1 MSELRKVDS
10 DALWGQSAQKIND
23 NFDFLSTDVEK
34 IRDATTR
41 NKGYYA
47 LIGESDD
54 DLVAQIEALDLKPTV
69 GDKVYVG
76 TGYPYKEFQYTD
88 DGWVKTS
95 DEAGAEQVSLG
106 DYYTKQEAN
115 AIFLGWQ
122 DEPETIKTVEATLVE
137 TAIRKTP
144 QVLTEEE
151 QAVARSNISALGLTE
166 LGNLNILVWE

>member
-1 MSELRKVDS
+1 MSELRKVES

-34 IRDATTR
+34 VREATAR
-41 NKGYYA
+41 NKGYFRTEESLKAMY
-47 LIGESDD
+47 GESGI
-54 DLVAQIEALDLKPTV
+54 APIV
-69 GDKVYVG
+69 GDKAYVG
-76 TGYPYKEFQYTD
+76 ESYPYIVYHYTE
-88 DGWVKTS
+88 DGWVDMGPQEEG
-95 DEAGAEQVSLG
+95 DERVELN

-144 QVLTEEE
+144 QKLTEEE
-151 QAVARSNISALGLTE
+151 QSVARGNIAALGLPE
-166 LGNLNILVWE
+166 LGKLNILVWE

>member
-23 NFDFLSTDVEK
+23 NFDFLSTDVER
-34 IRDATTR
+34 IHDATSR
-41 NKGYYA
+41 NKGYFATEESLLAMY
-47 LIGESDD
+47 GEEGISP
-54 DLVAQIEALDLKPTV
+54 IV
-69 GDKVYVG
+69 GDKAYVG
-76 TGYPYKEFQYTD
+76 ESYPYHVYQYTEE
-88 DGWVKTS
+88 GWKDRGVQTEG
-95 DEAGAEQVSLG
+95 DERVELS

-151 QAVARSNISALGLTE
+151 QSVARGNISALGLTE
-166 LGNLNILVWE
+166 LGKLNILVWE

>member
-34 IRDATTR
+34 IRDATSR
-41 NKGYYA
+41 NKGYFATEESLYEMY
-47 LIGESDD
+47 GEGGMTP
-54 DLVAQIEALDLKPTV
+54 IV
-69 GDKVYVG
+69 GDKAYVG
-76 TGYPYKEFQYTD
+76 ESYPYRVFQYTEE
-88 DGWVKTS
+88 GWVDRGVQTEG
-95 DEAGAEQVSLG
+95 DERVELN

-115 AIFLGWQ
+115 AVFLGWQ
-122 DEPETIKTVEATLVE
+122 DEPETVKTVEATLVE

-151 QAVARSNISALGLTE
+151 QSVARENISALGMTE
-166 LGNLNILVWE
+166 LGKLNILIWE